1 MYEESAIRQTLIS
14 SCHSSKEA
22 TQFFSE
28 RIGDPALLD
37 LLVLIAVDDAGY
49 EGDAPMQA
57 AYFASQFPGE
67 QLDRHEP
74 ALLALLGTANGYGG
88 HVAVALGKT
97 RSQRGRAAIIA
108 ERGDGSRFDAW
119 LFKKAL
125 AEYEEV

>member
-1 MYEESAIRQTLIS
+1 VYEESVIRQALIS

-22 TQFFSE
+22 VQYFSD

-37 LLVLIAVDDAGY
+37 LLVRIAVDDAGH

-57 AYFASQFPGE
+57 AYFASQFSGE
-67 QLDRHEP
+67 ELVRYEP

-97 RSQRGRAAIIA
+97 RSPRGRAAITA
-108 ERGDGSRFDAW
+108 ELGDGSRFDAW

-125 AEYEEV
+125 AEYGDA